1 MKTIYQI
8 ICCCGEIYVGKTNS
22 IRHRTYYHKNACSN
36 VKNVGYNIKV
46 YKHFRD
52 CGMTGDD
59 IELIPIEHIEDD
71 DVMREFEVIKEV
83 GATLNAQ
90 LGEKYNEHYHRDRS
104 RNLKITNPEK
114 WKEKKDR
121 ANRASKLKRLEE
133 TPQEKR
139 ARIDR
144 RNKVDNLRKSKN
156 KVIS

>member
-1 MKTIYQI
+1 MNMKKR
-8 ICCCGEIYVGKTNS
+8 GEQ
-22 IRHRTYYHKNACSN
+22 HRTVCFNVNSNRYHL
-36 VKNVGYNIKV
+36 KV
-46 YKHFRD
+46 YEHFRG
-52 CGMTGDD
+52 CGMTKDD

-156 KVIS
+156 SLIS